1 MAETRVSAPHILV
14 SAGEVS
20 GDIVGARL
28 AASLR
33 AQAPGIR
40 LSGFGGQRMEAA
52 GVTLVMQ
59 ANHLG
64 TVGVSEVISAVPQG
78 LRALAAARRHVA
90 QARPDAAVLI
100 GNDIFNAVL
109 GRWLKRRGIPAIAL
123 FPPQVWLWQPLVPL
137 FARSFDLVLA
147 AFPEEEERYTRAG
160 ARTVFVGHYL
170 ADELAP
176 VNDEERM
183 AARRRLG
190 LGEQATVIGVLPGS
204 RAHEVARLLPIL
216 GDTIAALHATDPNLQ
231 VIVPA
236 ADGYSQV
243 VRAWAA
249 AQPGAVIVEARES
262 HDAMRAS
269 DMLVCC
275 SGTATLEAS
284 LLGVP
289 HVIVY
294 RTSVMTSLT
303 AQACIRVGLL
313 PDDTI
318 GLPNLLLG
326 RGTVQEFKQRRLT
339 SASLLSSVR
348 QLIGNDQARAG
359 ARTQLARLRPLVL
372 GPGSVERTTRLV
384 LREAAGS

>member
-1 MAETRVSAPHILV
+1 MSAPHILI

-28 AASLR
+28 ASALR
-33 AQAPGIR
+33 QSVSDIR

-52 GVTLVMQ
+52 GVSLVMP

-64 TVGVSEVISAVPQG
+64 AVGVSEVISAVPQG
-78 LRALAAARRHVA
+78 LRAFAAARRHVA
-90 QARPDAAVLI
+90 ASRPSAAVLI
-100 GNDIFNAVL
+100 GNDIFNAML

-147 AFPEEEERYTRAG
+147 AFPEEQARYTQAG
-160 ARTVFVGHYL
+160 ARTIFVGHYL
-170 ADELAP
+170 ADELTP
-176 VNDEERM
+176 VSDEERV
-183 AARRRLG
+183 AARIRLG
-190 LGEQATVIGVLPGS
+190 IDSAGTVIGVLPGS
-204 RAHEVARLLPIL
+204 RAHEVERLLPIL
-216 GDTIAALHATDPNLQ
+216 GDTIVALHAEDRHLQ
-231 VIVPA
+231 VVMPV
-236 ADGYSQV
+236 ADGHSDV
-243 VRAWAA
+243 VRSWASS
-249 AQPGAVIVEARES
+249 QPRVIIRDPRES

-269 DMLVCC
+269 DMLLCC

-294 RTSVMTSLT
+294 RVSLMTGFI
-303 AQACIRVGLL
+303 AHACIRIGLL

-326 RGTVQEFKQRRLT
+326 RGTVPEFKQRRLT
-339 SASLLSSVR
+339 PASLVSCVR
-348 QLIGNDQARAG
+348 EMVASDTARND
-359 ARTQLARLRPLVL
+359 ARTELARLRPMVL
-372 GPGSVERTTRLV
+372 GPGAVDRVTQLV
-384 LREAAGS
+384 LEQAAGA

>member
-1 MAETRVSAPHILV
+1 MSTPHIFI

-28 AASLR
+28 AAALR
-33 AQAPGIR
+33 QSAPASR
-40 LSGFGGQRMEAA
+40 LSGFGGRRMEAA
-52 GVTLVMQ
+52 GVTLVMP

-64 TVGVSEVISAVPQG
+64 TVGVSEVISSVPQG
-78 LRALAAARRHVA
+78 LRTFAAARRHVA
-90 QARPDAAVLI
+90 RARPDAAVLI

-109 GRWLKRRGIPAIAL
+109 GRWLKRRGIPSISL
-123 FPPQVWLWQPLVPL
+123 FPPQIWLWQPLVPL

-147 AFPEEEERYTRAG
+147 AFPEEQARYAKTG

-170 ADELAP
+170 ADELTP
-176 VNDEERM
+176 VSDEERM

-190 LGEQATVIGVLPGS
+190 LQNGGTVIGVLPGS
-204 RAHEVARLLPIL
+204 RAHELDRLLPIL
-216 GDTIAALHATDPNLQ
+216 GDTIAALHAHDPDLQ
-231 VIVPA
+231 IVIPV
-236 ADGYSQV
+236 ADGHNEA

-249 AQPGAVIVEARES
+249 TQPRAIIREAGES
-262 HDAMRAS
+262 HDAMRAA

-294 RTSVMTSLT
+294 RMSVMTYL
-303 AQACIRVGLL
+303 AAHACIRLGLL

-326 RGTVQEFKQRRLT
+326 RGTVPEFKQRRLT

-348 QLIGNDQARAG
+348 EMIGNDRARSGARA
-359 ARTQLARLRPLVL
+359 QLARLRPLVL
-372 GPGSVERTTRLV
+372 GPGAVDRVTELV
-384 LREAAGS
+384 LAEAARS